1 MSLLRRILSIVTPRH
16 NEKKVWIKEFRDNH
30 HVIANFSVFTHFVN
44 PYASTQK
51 SGNKKNYDPP
61 YQLKH
66 LWSLLLPLL
75 HPLLHGDD
83 DVGGGDDGGGDG
95 GHDSE
100 YGSDLDDEDDD
111 GDNDYCDGDDEYE
124 TFIAMMIV
132 FALSSAPCFE
142 LFSAAPAENNFKLQ
156 KRFQTL
162 SFQKAIADGF

>member
-1 MSLLRRILSIVTPRH
+1 MKKTNQVQNSISYYNPIAQVLILI
-16 NEKKVWIKEFRDNH
+16 FD
-30 HVIANFSVFTHFVN
+30 FSSS
-44 PYASTQK
+44 PS
-51 SGNKKNYDPP
+51 
-61 YQLKH
+61 
-66 LWSLLLPLL
+66 
-75 HPLLHGDD
+75 
-83 DVGGGDDGGGDG
+83 GDG

-111 GDNDYCDGDDEYE
+111 GDNDYCDGDDENE

-132 FALSSAPCFE
+132 FALSSAPCLE

>member
-83 DVGGGDDGGGDG
+83 DVGGGDGGGGDDGGGD
-95 GHDSE
+95 
-100 YGSDLDDEDDD
+100 
-111 GDNDYCDGDDEYE
+111 
-124 TFIAMMIV
+124 
-132 FALSSAPCFE
+132 
-142 LFSAAPAENNFKLQ
+142 
-156 KRFQTL
+156 
-162 SFQKAIADGF
+162 

>member
-1 MSLLRRILSIVTPRH
+1 MI
-16 NEKKVWIKEFRDNH
+16 FD
-30 HVIANFSVFTHFVN
+30 FSSS
-44 PYASTQK
+44 PS
-51 SGNKKNYDPP
+51 
-61 YQLKH
+61 
-66 LWSLLLPLL
+66 
-75 HPLLHGDD
+75 
-83 DVGGGDDGGGDG
+83 GDG

-111 GDNDYCDGDDEYE
+111 GDNDYCDGDDEKE

-162 SFQKAIADGF
+162 SFQKGNRGRFLTLLLFTNRGSRIYIVI